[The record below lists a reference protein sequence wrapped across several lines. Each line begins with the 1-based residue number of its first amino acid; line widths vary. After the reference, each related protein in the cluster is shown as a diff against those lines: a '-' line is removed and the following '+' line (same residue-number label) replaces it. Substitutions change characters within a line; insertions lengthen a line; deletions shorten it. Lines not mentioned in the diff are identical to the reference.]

1 MTRVRL
7 QGGDI
12 IIGIHGHVIE
22 VISNTQMRYLE
33 SPTNPGMVSEIIE
46 ATDLYDFNY
55 PEYKWRL
62 SGESIVDRI
71 LNKYLDEH

>member
-7 QGGDI
+7 QDGDI

-33 SPTNPGMVSEIIE
+33 SPTNPGRVGEIIE

-55 PEYKWRL
+55 QEYKWRL